1 MNVGSVFL
9 DKVLMSQ
16 AVSDDKAVQTK
27 QAAPGS
33 AFNEQALEGDPLLS
47 TS

>member
-27 QAAPGS
+27 QAAPS
-33 AFNEQALEGDPLLS
+33 MNKRLRETLS
-47 TS
+47 FRLREP